1 MRRAL
6 LSLFVALVALIP
18 PGLFA
23 ASPPFAIA
31 VVQTKTNSANDVT
44 ITMDAA
50 PSGSNHV
57 VFAAVMNAGSAQTFT
72 ITGTPTAVTTLQDSS
87 NDTVNLH
94 GFVGCFQGDGA
105 DASFT
110 INSSGSATVRAAA
123 VEISGG
129 SCTETGTSRGTAQTV
144 ATSTH
149 ALGSITTTA
158 GAFVMSFIHANS
170 VADFTKGALPAAA
183 VSVPSDGSEIDTVAQ
198 GMYYINTAGGAV
210 NLSYD
215 SAANETTYS
224 VGAAVEAGAA
234 GTAKPPASL
243 LLRGVGGQPTVEKR

>member
-57 VFAAVMNAGSAQTFT
+57 VFAAIMNAGSAQTFT

-129 SCTETGTSRGTAQTV
+129 SCTESGTSRGTAQTV

-149 ALGSITTTA
+149 ALGSITVAA
-158 GAFVMSFIHANS
+158 GAFMMSFIHANS
-170 VADFTKGALPAAA
+170 VADFSKNSAFATALP
-183 VSVPSDGSEIDTVAQ
+183 SDESEIDTVAQ
-198 GMYYINTAGGAV
+198 AMYFIHTAGGAA
-210 NLSYD
+210 NLTYD

-234 GTAKPPASL
+234 ATAKPPASL